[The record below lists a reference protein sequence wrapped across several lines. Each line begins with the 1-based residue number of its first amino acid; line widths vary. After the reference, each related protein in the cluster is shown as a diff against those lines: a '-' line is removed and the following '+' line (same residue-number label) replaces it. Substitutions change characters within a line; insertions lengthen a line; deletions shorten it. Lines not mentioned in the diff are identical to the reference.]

1 MTRTEAHR
9 ASCALCEDYQDG
21 VHARCATGLQAA
33 ALDLASTQPLTLPY
47 PPSLNRLYRTVRG
60 RPILSREA
68 RQYRATVQG
77 ILAGMAYRA
86 STSPVALSVV
96 LFRPRRAGDADN
108 ALKALLDAL
117 NGLLWVDDS
126 QIEELHLWRRNDK
139 ARPRVELV
147 VREQ

>member
-1 MTRTEAHR
+1 MTRTE
-9 ASCALCEDYQDG
+9 LP
-21 VHARCATGLQAA
+21 TGGLV
-33 ALDLASTQPLTLPY
+33 LPY

-68 RQYRATVQG
+68 REYRAAVQG
-77 ILAGMAYRA
+77 ILAGMAYKA
-86 STSPVALSVV
+86 SSGPVALSVV

-126 QIEELHLWRRNDK
+126 QIEELHLWRRDDK

-147 VREQ
+147 VRECGQ